1 MNGPVNAPGLVVSE
15 LHATAALRDEAERH
29 LWWMTAF
36 GVLTVCGGAL
46 LLVALWWLAT
56 GSHPPLLS
64 AFLRGGAAIGMGA
77 AFASLRRRDHTREL
91 RRAVEAVEMGARVR
105 LNHGLLEID
114 GAVPQRL
121 RLPVAAA
128 AKLTAAIMPPARVVP
143 K

>member
-1 MNGPVNAPGLVVSE
+1 MTAPVKAPGLVVSK

-36 GVLTVCGGAL
+36 AVLTVCGGAL
-46 LLVALWWLAT
+46 LLVALWWLLT

-64 AFLRGGAAIGMGA
+64 AFLRGGAAVGIGG

-91 RRAVEAVEMGARVR
+91 QRAVEAVAGGAQVR
-105 LNHGLLEID
+105 LNHLLLEID
-114 GAVPQRL
+114 GAVPQRI
-121 RLPVAAA
+121 RLPQAAV
-128 AKLTAAIMPPARVVP
+128 AKLTAAVLPAARVVP